1 MWREPYLQMKKTY
14 YTKTDGG
21 EFIVSHIG
29 MADLSS
35 ILAAIVADEIRSS
48 MNGKIESAL
57 GGIDL
62 TVMVREAV
70 QSVDAS
76 EMAEEAV
83 REAIEDM
90 VSNNLSV
97 DVSI

>member
-1 MWREPYLQMKKTY
+1 MNKTY
-14 YTKTDGG
+14 YTRTDGG
-21 EFIVSHIG
+21 EFVVSHIG
-29 MADLSS
+29 LADLSF

-62 TVMVREAV
+62 TERVREAV
-70 QSVDAS
+70 DSVDAC